1 MKTVIIDKTVRAAI
15 RELGIEIDDENEE
28 LLNLKP
34 DIIVKERIKI
44 IILDIACPYD
54 LYISETYE
62 LKVENYKCLQA
73 FIVREMMPCICDA
86 VIIGSLGTVHKN
98 ALKVMIEMGM
108 SKTKAK
114 GLVKWCSTSNIIISR
129 QIWDVRCKLVKEY

>member
-1 MKTVIIDKTVRAAI
+1 MKKS
-15 RELGIEIDDENEE
+15 
-28 LLNLKP
+28 KP
-34 DIIVKERIKI
+34 DIIMKKRTKI

-73 FIVREMMPCICDA
+73 FMVREMMPCICDA
-86 VIIGSLGTVHKN
+86 VIIGPLGTVHKN
-98 ALKVMIEMGM
+98 ALKVMIDMGM
-108 SKTKAK
+108 TKTKVK

-129 QIWDVRCKLVKEY
+129 QIWEVRCKLVKEY